1 SPSTTPMASSTQ
13 RDESHV
19 WYFAIGS
26 MMNPISLSNR
36 GLAPVE
42 SHPAE
47 VLEYKLQFFGAAG
60 MAEAVPEA
68 GASFHGVLHKMASAE
83 MQVLDQMESTYI
95 RVPATTRLYDGRLV
109 DATIY
114 GRDAAKVAALGQEDK
129 PPSERYIEIMVRGC
143 EHYGVAASHIALLKS
158 VPFVPRKSP
167 SDYISV
173 PVPDGL
179 RWFTQE
185 ELRAGT
191 GVDKRPL
198 LISINGKVREY
209 IGSPDFAMYKN
220 MLRMAG
226 QPMEPFIA
234 KMLYDPK
241 YGCPSTLQE
250 FTREHCA
257 CIEDMTM
264 QNFSNLF
271 QTVGLIAQTY
281 KEE

>member
-1 SPSTTPMASSTQ
+1 MSSTTRS
-13 RDESHV
+13 DESHV

-47 VLEYKLQFFGAAG
+47 VLDYTLQFFGAAG
-60 MAEAVPEA
+60 MAEAVPEV
-68 GASFHGVLHKMASAE
+68 GASFHGVLHKMTSTE
-83 MQVLDQMESTYI
+83 MQVLDQLESTYV
-95 RVPATTRLYDGRLV
+95 RVPAKTRLYDGRLI

-114 GRDAAKVAALGQEDK
+114 GRDAAKVAAMGQNDK

-158 VPFVPRKSP
+158 VPFVPRKTP
-167 SDYISV
+167 SEFVSV
-173 PVPDGL
+173 PVPDGVPT
-179 RWFTQE
+179 FTQE

-191 GVDKRPL
+191 G
-198 LISINGKVREY
+198 VREY
-209 IGSPDFAMYKN
+209 IGSPDFAMYNN

-226 QPMEPFIA
+226 QPMEPLIA

-264 QNFSNLF
+264 QNFSSLF